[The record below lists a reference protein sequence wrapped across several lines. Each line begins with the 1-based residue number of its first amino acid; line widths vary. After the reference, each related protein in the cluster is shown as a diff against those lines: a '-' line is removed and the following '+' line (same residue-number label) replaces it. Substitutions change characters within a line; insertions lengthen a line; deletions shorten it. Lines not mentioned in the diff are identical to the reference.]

1 MRRPTRRTSPVAI
14 ALLASLTVLALLTFS
29 SAALAS
35 KSATPAQVK
44 ALTSAIHATPVAAIN
59 KIPAN
64 RYRVSRVRIST
75 VSKAWATASLVP
87 TKRAQDTFQSS
98 YVVAVRPAGTSTWVV
113 VDVGSAEVG
122 CGIAP
127 DPVLADLLGLKTGE
141 QPCPPGEG
149 IS

>member
-1 MRRPTRRTSPVAI
+1 MRRSSPAAI
-14 ALLASLTVLALLTFS
+14 ALLAALAVLAPLSLS
-29 SAALAS
+29 SSALAS
-35 KSATPAQVK
+35 KQASSSQTK
-44 ALTSAIHATPVAAIN
+44 ALTRAIHTTPVAGIN

-64 RYRVSRVRIST
+64 RYRVVRAKIST
-75 VSKAWATASLVP
+75 VSKAWAMASLVP

-98 YVVAVRPAGTSTWVV
+98 YVVAIKLAGTGTWVV

-127 DPVLADLLGLKTGE
+127 DSVLADLLGLKTGE